1 MGGSE
6 RSGRVS
12 WGSVQRID
20 TDGPGR
26 TPDYGRIDV
35 VRCRSYVWGP
45 SIGEDATN
53 FEETVLMAQIRRA
66 WTFVMAVAPIAAIAL
81 VEAAM
86 RRWG

>member
-1 MGGSE
+1 M
-6 RSGRVS
+6 
-12 WGSVQRID
+12 
-20 TDGPGR
+20 PF
-26 TPDYGRIDV
+26 
-35 VRCRSYVWGP
+35 VRLGP
-45 SIGEDATN
+45 SIGEDVTN